1 MYVLSMLIHV
11 CSCIYIHVYAF
22 YPFSPSSSSGLPMNQ
37 IEMEKIADG
46 FDANRT
52 GLIDLSQ
59 IMAILKGQK
68 PRARFVPSAGPARA
82 LSDSEKIDLE
92 VQEIFY
98 YFNTI

>member
-22 YPFSPSSSSGLPMNQ
+22 YPFSPSSSSFSSSGLPMNQ

-59 IMAILKGQK
+59 IMAILKGHLTVGDK
-68 PRARFVPSAGPARA
+68 K
-82 LSDSEKIDLE
+82 LSLLREDLYRWY
-92 VQEIFY
+92 QR
-98 YFNTI
+98 